1 MSSPATSARRPSA
14 RTLLLSRAAALLR
27 TGFALGLGLLEAC
40 QPRAQRKPTA
50 HTAELWPALNEHFL
64 ASAAATSNYRLG
76 RPQPLAITRGGRVL
90 FRRTEARDRRAD
102 LFALEPDGQV
112 RKLLSVEQLLAGASE
127 TLSADEQARRERS
140 RTITSGIVDIGVS
153 DDGSRLLVPL
163 GERLFLVQ
171 LDSER
176 VQVRELDP
184 GAGFPFDPKISP
196 DGRHVAFVRDS
207 DLWLL
212 ELDSGAVR
220 RLTQHE
226 PGIEL
231 GTAEFVAQE
240 ELDRKSGYLWAPD
253 SQSLIFQRTDA
264 RKVDTLYVSDP
275 RHPVR
280 QPVPFKYPRPGT
292 NNAVVDLGSISLQ
305 PGAAVRWLTW
315 DVQRYPYLAKLN
327 WSRHAPLTALV
338 LSRDQHDASLLAID
352 PETGAMRELL
362 HEHDDA
368 WLNLTP
374 GSPTWLDD
382 GSGFLWLNEQ
392 PAGYVL
398 ELHAADGGRLRA
410 LTSPELGARAIYGAM
425 PGGGPA
431 IIAASRDPR
440 QQHVL
445 RVPLDGAAALPLTAA
460 ERGGVH
466 SAIADHGVVVIS
478 SELRDGGGECF
489 ALMPDGRRHELPSV
503 AERPELVPTTQLES
517 VSVRGRELYTSIT
530 RPQNFDASRRYPV
543 LVRVYGGPH
552 VSNVLDAR
560 NAYLLDQFYADAG
573 FIVLRADGRGTPN
586 RGHDFE
592 RAIYRDL
599 VTVPLE
605 DQVGALQAMISRHPE
620 LDGSRVGIF
629 GWSFGGYL
637 SGMAALLRPDVFK
650 AAVMGA
656 PVTDWALYDT
666 AYTERYMQTPQQN
679 PGGYAHASALTHAA
693 QLRRPLLLM
702 HGLTDD
708 NVHFAHAL
716 ALIEALYTVGK
727 VIDVVA
733 LSSTHMVVDPKLN
746 FVREQ
751 VQVEFFRR
759 HLGLSSVKKQ

>member
-1 MSSPATSARRPSA
+1 MSSV

-27 TGFALGLGLLEAC
+27 TGIALSLSVLEAC
-40 QPRAQRKPTA
+40 QPRAQKKPT
-50 HTAELWPALNEHFL
+50 TSTPPVWPALNEHFL
-64 ASAAATSNYRLG
+64 ASAAATSNFRLG
-76 RPQPLAITRGGRVL
+76 RPQPLAITPQGRVL
-90 FRRTEARDRRAD
+90 FRRTEPRDRRAD
-102 LFALEPDGQV
+102 LFVLEPDGQV
-112 RKLLSVEQLLAGASE
+112 RKLLSVEQILAGASE
-127 TLSADEQARRERS
+127 KLSADEQARRERT
-140 RTITSGIVDIGVS
+140 RTITSGIVDIDVS
-153 DDGSRLLVPL
+153 DDGTRLLVPL
-163 GERLFLVQ
+163 GEKLFLVE
-171 LDSER
+171 LGSEPL
-176 VQVRELDP
+176 QVRELDA
-184 GAGFPFDPKISP
+184 GAGFAFDPKLSP
-196 DGRHVAFVRDS
+196 NGQHVAFVRDG

-212 ELDSGAVR
+212 ELASGVVR

-253 SQSLIFQRTDA
+253 SQSLIVQRTDA
-264 RKVDTLYVSDP
+264 RNVDTLYVSDP
-275 RHPVR
+275 RHPERV
-280 QPVPFKYPRPGT
+280 PTPFKYPRAGT
-292 NNAVVDLGSISLQ
+292 NNAVVDLGSVSLQ

-315 DVQRYPYLAKLN
+315 DLQRYPYLAKLD
-327 WSRHAPLTALV
+327 WSKHGPLTALV
-338 LSRDQHDASLLAID
+338 LSRDQRDAALLAID
-352 PETGAMRELL
+352 PQTGALQELL
-362 HEHDDA
+362 QEHDDA

-398 ELHAADGGRLRA
+398 ELHAANGGRLRA
-410 LTSPELGARAIYGAM
+410 LTPPEVGARAIYGVM
-425 PGGGPA
+425 PNGGPA
-431 IIAASRDPR
+431 IIAASRDAR

-445 RVPLDGAAALPLTAA
+445 RVPLDGGTALPLTATGPTGQ
-460 ERGGVH
+460 GGVH
-466 SAIADHGVVVIS
+466 TAITEHGVVVIT
-478 SELRDGGGECF
+478 SELHDGGGTTF
-489 ALMPDGRRHELPSV
+489 ALMPDGRRHELPSL
-503 AERPELVPTTQLES
+503 AEQPELIPTTQLES
-517 VSVRGRELYTSIT
+517 VTVRGRELYTSIT
-530 RPQNFDASRRYPV
+530 RPQNFDSSRRYPV

-586 RGHDFE
+586 RGRDFE
-592 RAIYRDL
+592 RAVYRDL
-599 VTVPLE
+599 VSVPLD
-605 DQVGALQAMISRHPE
+605 DQVEALQAMISRHPE
-620 LDGSRVGIF
+620 LDGQRVGVF

-679 PGGYAHASALTHAA
+679 PGGYAHASVLTHAA
-693 QLRRPLLLM
+693 KLRRPVLLM

-746 FVREQ
+746 FAREQ

-759 HLGLSSVKKQ
+759 HLGSSSVKKQ